1 MRAKDTLLSTE
12 VTMAEPRIVR
22 PEDVLSDEE
31 NTGMMGGLEVRKGSV
46 AAFIANVRILE
57 SLAPTDP
64 GYPEVEA
71 QLRALA
77 PAVRAVGVLD
87 VFAPRSATIAALVGE
102 DRLSGNAAAGS

>member
-1 MRAKDTLLSTE
+1 
-12 VTMAEPRIVR
+12 MAEPRIVR

-31 NTGMMGGLEVRKGSV
+31 NTGMMNGLEVRKGSV
-46 AAFIANVRILE
+46 AAFIANVKILE

-77 PAVRAVGVLD
+77 PAVRAVGVFD
-87 VFAPRSATIAALVGE
+87 VLAPRSATLAAIVGE

>member
-1 MRAKDTLLSTE
+1 MS
-12 VTMAEPRIVR
+12 EPRIVR

-31 NTGMMGGLEVRKGSV
+31 NTGMMNGLAVRKGSV
-46 AAFIANVRILE
+46 AAFIANVKILE

-77 PAVRAVGVLD
+77 PAVRAVGVFD
-87 VFAPRSATIAALVGE
+87 VFAPRSTTIAAIVGE
-102 DRLSGNAAAGS
+102 NRLSENSTAGS